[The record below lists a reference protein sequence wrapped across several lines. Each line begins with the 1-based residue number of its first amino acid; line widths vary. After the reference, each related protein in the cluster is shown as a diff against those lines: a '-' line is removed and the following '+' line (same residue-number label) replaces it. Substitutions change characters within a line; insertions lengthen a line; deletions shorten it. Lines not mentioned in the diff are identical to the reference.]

1 MMIMLPLLLLIC
13 RSAVICIAGPIGP
26 PVTRVHRQQAVTLYF
41 TGDTGSVSANRG
53 GEVRL
58 SRVVLQGSTVT
69 PDAPYSSYFH
79 MVDIIE
85 LSSSSA
91 AAAGPG
97 APSPRSR
104 MAVQM
109 APRFLK
115 STMFSGQI
123 ISKSIEGGRLVY
135 GLWDKLIRVCIRCWC
150 CRCWCWCCC

>member
-1 MMIMLPLLLLIC
+1 
-13 RSAVICIAGPIGP
+13 
-26 PVTRVHRQQAVTLYF
+26 VTRVHRQQAVTLYF
-41 TGDTGSVSANRG
+41 TGDTASVSASRG

-58 SRVVLQGSTVT
+58 SRAVLQGSTVT

-85 LSSSSA
+85 LSSCPSPTAAA

-97 APSPRSR
+97 APTPRSR

-135 GLWDKLIRVCIRCWC
+135 GLWDKLIRVCIAAGAASAAADC
-150 CRCWCWCCC
+150 